1 MNEQYIGT
9 LKYREKTNDPSD
21 PTMEQV
27 IASYDDYQKS
37 KLKFLNECYSS
48 LKTRIAYWTL
58 YNNNLHFDEVN
69 KKKDLKYFSTVELKT
84 LIQSAFGMDTT
95 KSSIGSFLNMY
106 FRWASKRGDISINPY
121 LGIKTSA
128 INKNSKRMLESK
140 LYGQKLFYELC
151 EDMEDNTKLPNI
163 IPFILA
169 RYGIAGEKLHYMRYL
184 KWEDIDRNQYLVNIV
199 KREKNE
205 SGKIEETLISTLPVD
220 AKFIEW
226 IDKAKLYTETTE
238 AELMQDGETVKKKNK
253 VRYADY
259 GYVLKKAVDAKE
271 EEKVNRFNT
280 IYNRA
285 KIACLSI
292 GVKRIAFKD
301 LVRTRQLELLLQIRK
316 ERRLTAK
323 DFDMIVSMFALEDE
337 KIINNRSFTLKKR
350 YEELTGDYVVRK
362 DVEEADNDNSLE
374 IATKLIEELGLEIL
388 Y

>member
-48 LKTRIAYWTL
+48 LKTRIAYWAL

-69 KKKDLKYFSTVELKT
+69 KKKDLKYFSTVELKA
-84 LIQSAFGMDTT
+84 LIQSAFGMNTT

-121 LGIKTSA
+121 LGIKTSV

-220 AKFIEW
+220 SKFIEW

-238 AELMQDGETVKKKNK
+238 AELMQDRDTVKKKNK

-292 GVKRIAFKD
+292 GVKRIAFKED
-301 LVRTRQLELLLQIRK
+301 RK
-316 ERRLTAK
+316 
-323 DFDMIVSMFALEDE
+323 S
-337 KIINNRSFTLKKR
+337 
-350 YEELTGDYVVRK
+350 VV
-362 DVEEADNDNSLE
+362 
-374 IATKLIEELGLEIL
+374 
-388 Y
+388 